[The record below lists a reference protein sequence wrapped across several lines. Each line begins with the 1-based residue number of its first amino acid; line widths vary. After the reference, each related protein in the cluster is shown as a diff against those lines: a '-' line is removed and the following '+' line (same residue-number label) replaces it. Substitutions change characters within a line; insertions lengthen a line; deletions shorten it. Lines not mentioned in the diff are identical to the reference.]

1 MSGVR
6 SISATVNSD
15 MKVSKFPIS
24 LKNISVSDFLS
35 GFLSSNTTE
44 ITEVSKYTRVFLFIF
59 AYRLGM
65 AYSGLRLYE
74 PAGGGLPKAKEAR
87 MRRRVRPLLAAGQ
100 ILTAGKQ

>member
-24 LKNISVSDFLS
+24 LKNVSVSNFLS

-44 ITEVSKYTRVFLFIF
+44 ITDVSKYTRVFLFIF
-59 AYRLGM
+59 VYRLGM
-65 AYSGLRLYE
+65 AYSGLQLYE
-74 PAGGGLPKAKEAR
+74 PTRGRLPNAKER
-87 MRRRVRPLLAAGQ
+87 KAAVGCC
-100 ILTAGKQ
+100 ADFEHGKKQ